1 MSWVLTFIL
10 FALLVSA
17 VVCDVHSRRIPN
29 ALTLGGAL
37 LGVVARAI
45 EGGSGALLDSIEGL
59 LIAAAV
65 GFGFW
70 AAHLI
75 GGADHKL
82 LIAAGALVGY
92 PQIIPTMA
100 AVALVGGLQAL
111 IWVGAAKLRSP
122 ALSMRALFKSV
133 RLPYSVAIALGTLM
147 VFALRAYGIVP

>member
-1 MSWVLTFIL
+1 MSWFLTFIL

-17 VVCDVHSRRIPN
+17 VVCDVRSRRIPN

-37 LGVVARAI
+37 LGIAARAI

-59 LIAAAV
+59 LVAGAV

-82 LIAAGALVGY
+82 LIAVGAFMGY
-92 PQIIPTMA
+92 PQIISIMA

-111 IWVGAAKLRSP
+111 IWVGAAKLRNP
-122 ALSMRALFKSV
+122 AQSMRALLRSV
-133 RLPYSVAIALGTLM
+133 RLPYSVAIALGTLI
-147 VFALRAYGIVP
+147 ALVLHAQGIVR